1 VWKTETTDTNRK
13 IEQIF
18 TRMGKT
24 GAGAAIY
31 NSLNTQWWHGG
42 KALKDILN
50 KPVPPLQ
57 SQYKRRQK
65 MQIEGAVALVTGAN
79 GGIGKYYVE
88 ALQAAGAARIYAGAR
103 NPSSLNEMAAT
114 DPQRII
120 PIQLDIIDE
129 QSVSDAAAKCQD
141 VNLLINN
148 AGIGLLKGFISAPDL
163 KSARAEIEVNYFG
176 TLAFL
181 FQRAAIAKTML
192 QLSQLF
198 SSTFSLLFLIAQTST
213 VLAQSA
219 TNNIVDQVTSVSQ
232 LEDIQPTD
240 WAFQALQSLVERYGV
255 IEGYPDNSF
264 RGNRAITRYEFAAGL
279 NAALN
284 RINELIATGTE
295 NIIAR
300 EDLLT
305 LQRLREEF
313 AAELATLRSRVD
325 ALEARTAEL
334 ETNQFSTTTKLTG
347 QAIFAVN
354 AGRMSSDRIIAP
366 RGAVITSDDPNP
378 TVIYRASLDLN
389 TSFSGTD
396 LLKVR
401 LVTGSDGITD
411 NAAGFLEPNLGS
423 TLDFSIPG
431 RDGRFSLARFYYT
444 FTPIKDLKVTVG
456 PALVAPDF
464 VDKNRYANT
473 SFLDFST
480 LALVN
485 NFILLPRPGG
495 AGIVIDWNPG
505 GGAVKLR
512 GLYVSGDAADRLP
525 ENERFIGGGA
535 PENIRLF
542 PTAGGG
548 AKGGFFGDPYQGFVE
563 LEYAAS
569 KDFSIRLQYSGGE
582 IFGSSFNGFGV
593 NFDWALNQK
602 LGIFGRYGY
611 ATYPDTSLGD
621 ISPNYWSAGIG
632 FRDLFVAKAI
642 AGIAIG
648 QPFIESAVGNV
659 TQTNFEAFYN
669 FPFSDRLRVTPL
681 IQVITNPG
689 NQDAN
694 GTIITGT
701 LRTVFSF

>member
-1 VWKTETTDTNRK
+1 MT
-13 IEQIF
+13 
-18 TRMGKT
+18 
-24 GAGAAIY
+24 
-31 NSLNTQWWHGG
+31 
-42 KALKDILN
+42 
-50 KPVPPLQ
+50 
-57 SQYKRRQK
+57 
-65 MQIEGAVALVTGAN
+65 
-79 GGIGKYYVE
+79 
-88 ALQAAGAARIYAGAR
+88 
-103 NPSSLNEMAAT
+103 
-114 DPQRII
+114 
-120 PIQLDIIDE
+120 PI
-129 QSVSDAAAKCQD
+129 SK
-141 VNLLINN
+141 
-148 AGIGLLKGFISAPDL
+148 
-163 KSARAEIEVNYFG
+163 
-176 TLAFL
+176 
-181 FQRAAIAKTML
+181 
-192 QLSQLF
+192 LF
-198 SSTFSLLFLIAQTST
+198 SSVFCLLFLAGKTPK
-213 VLAQSA
+213 VLAQPTA
-219 TNNIVDQVTSVSQ
+219 DALIGQVTSVSQ

-255 IEGYPDNSF
+255 IEGYPDKTF

-295 NIIAR
+295 NLIAS

-325 ALEARTAEL
+325 TIEARAAEL
-334 ETNQFSTTTKLTG
+334 EANQFATTTKLTG
-347 QAIFAVN
+347 QVIFAVN
-354 AGRMSSDRIIAP
+354 AGSMNSRRIIAP
-366 RGAVITSDDPNP
+366 RGAVISEDDPNP
-378 TVIYRASLDLN
+378 TVIYRTSLDLN
-389 TSFSGTD
+389 TSFHGTD

-431 RDGRFSLARFYYT
+431 RDGRFSLARLYYS
-444 FTPIKDLKVTVG
+444 FTPIKDLKITVG

-525 ENERFIGGGA
+525 ENERLIGGGA

-542 PTAGGG
+542 PTAGGD
-548 AKGGFFGDPYQGFVE
+548 AKGGFFGDPYQGFLE
-563 LEYAAS
+563 LEYAPS
-569 KDFSIRLQYSGGE
+569 KNFSLRLQYSGGE
-582 IFGSSFNGFGV
+582 IFGSNFNGFGI

-621 ISPNYWSAGIG
+621 ISPNYWSAGLG
-632 FRDLFVAKAI
+632 FRDLFVPKAL
-642 AGIAIG
+642 AGIAVG
-648 QPFIESAVGNV
+648 QPLIENAVGNG

-681 IQVITNPG
+681 IQVITNPA
-689 NQDAN
+689 NQEAN